1 MWTADFLILIITN
14 FHFMTQYYAELQIWY
29 SFTVLLPL
37 LVVVVVVVVAVV
49 VYHTEALYTHLS
61 PVTTTSCYRAK
72 LQETIKIH
80 SPTYMLN
87 LFQSTACL
95 TFKQKPRNMAIF
107 IRYKFLNRLAVHIIL
122 QKSTCQNHVQCP
134 VWSARAFCEL
144 LFLGTFRL
152 SRSLHV
158 WITFLCT
165 VRSHSIDL
173 ILLQLAF

>member
-1 MWTADFLILIITN
+1 MITN
-14 FHFMTQYYAELQIWY
+14 FHFMTQHYTELQFWY
-29 SFTVLLPL
+29 SFIVLLPL
-37 LVVVVVVVVAVV
+37 LVVVVVVVVADV

-61 PVTTTSCYRAK
+61 PVATTSCHRAK

-87 LFQSTACL
+87 LFQSTAYL

-107 IRYKFLNRLAVHIIL
+107 IRYKFLNRLVFHITL
-122 QKSTCQNHVQCP
+122 QKSRCQNHVQCP
-134 VWSARAFCEL
+134 VWSARVFCEL
-144 LFLGTFRL
+144 LFPGTFQL
-152 SRSLHV
+152 SHSLHA

>member
-1 MWTADFLILIITN
+1 MWTADILILIITN
-14 FHFMTQYYAELQIWY
+14 FHFMTQHYTELQFWC

-37 LVVVVVVVVAVV
+37 LVVAVVVVVAV
-49 VYHTEALYTHLS
+49 VYHTEALYALLS
-61 PVTTTSCYRAK
+61 PVTTRSCYRAK

-87 LFQSTACL
+87 LFQSTA
-95 TFKQKPRNMAIF
+95 FKQKPRNLAIF
-107 IRYKFLNRLAVHIIL
+107 IRHKFLNRLVFHVIL
-122 QKSTCQNHVQCP
+122 EKSRCQNHVQCP
-134 VWSARAFCEL
+134 VRSARAFCEL
-144 LFLGTFRL
+144 LFPGTSQF

-158 WITFLCT
+158 GITFLCT